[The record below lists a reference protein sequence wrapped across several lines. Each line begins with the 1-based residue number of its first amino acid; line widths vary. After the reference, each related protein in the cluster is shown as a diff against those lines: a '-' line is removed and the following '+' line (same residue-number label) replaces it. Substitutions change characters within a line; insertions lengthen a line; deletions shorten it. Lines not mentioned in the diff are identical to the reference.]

1 MSPDDTNRAKLARL
15 ADAIIED
22 IMATPDADIV
32 AEVGHASIERART
45 IILEV
50 KRNLSRRALAEA
62 KAQLEAWRSARSRAG
77 NTLDRTAAR
86 DRFEK
91 IRRADSAF
99 NQKMTIAARKGRDP
113 TDNDK
118 EGLAEDWDDLQHLDE
133 QDTLE

>member
-77 NTLDRTAAR
+77 NTLDRHRIPWKSTVTAERYLQNAVK
-86 DRFEK
+86 E
-91 IRRADSAF
+91 S
-99 NQKMTIAARKGRDP
+99 MTINPVPLGTRACSNVLHPAG
-113 TDNDK
+113 
-118 EGLAEDWDDLQHLDE
+118 
-133 QDTLE
+133 